1 MRLATDFVPC
11 RGVAISSETDV
22 APCLAFFASSVRS
35 CFVNLLFARYGDDA
49 APAPITMKNVI
60 VRAPSATTAP
70 PLKPDMPLLSQLS
83 LPQQRQSATCVRR
96 SVRPSP
102 QGDRKFSI
110 WRRLSSLSRL
120 RNVAMRLGHRP
131 VVE

>member
-60 VRAPSATTAP
+60 VRAPSATRAP

-83 LPQQRQSATCVRR
+83 LPQQRHSARVGGGATLPLRAI
-96 SVRPSP
+96 
-102 QGDRKFSI
+102 D
-110 WRRLSSLSRL
+110 SSLFGDGCQ
-120 RNVAMRLGHRP
+120 A
-131 VVE
+131 